1 MLKKEGR
8 ARSPTKIDR
17 LVGSRLKDLRK
28 RRGLTQSDLALPL
41 GISFQQLQKYETG
54 VNRISAGMIAS
65 AAEILDASVSD
76 FFSDMP
82 EKPKLDSTTD
92 DLRRRMTKILYRMD
106 DKTALLKALRTLE
119 KLEHSSR

>member
-8 ARSPTKIDR
+8 ARSPTKVDR

-65 AAEILDASVSD
+65 AAEILGANVSD

-82 EKPKLDSTTD
+82 EKPAPDTTAD
-92 DLRRRMTKILYRMD
+92 DLRRRITKILYRMD